1 MTNLTDKQRKV
12 LKTRK
17 VSMSTAIMLLIS
29 YLYCSMLAG
38 RYNVL
43 DWGDN
48 MIGGSLVFGV
58 FLSLFSWFL
67 IEMEVY

>member
-1 MTNLTDKQRKV
+1 MWA
-12 LKTRK
+12 
-17 VSMSTAIMLLIS
+17 AIMLLIS
-29 YLYCSMLAG
+29 YLFCSMSAG

-48 MIGGSLVFGV
+48 MIGGSLVLGT
-58 FLSLFSWFL
+58 FLTLFSWFL

>member
-1 MTNLTDKQRKV
+1 MTNLTDRQRRV

-17 VSMSTAIMLLIS
+17 VSMWAAIMLLIS
-29 YLYCSMLAG
+29 YLFCSMSAG

-48 MIGGSLVFGV
+48 MIGGSLVLGA

-67 IEMEVY
+67 IEMEIY

>member
-1 MTNLTDKQRKV
+1 MTNLTDRQRRV

-17 VSMSTAIMLLIS
+17 VSMWAAIMLLIS
-29 YLYCSMLAG
+29 YLFCSMSAG

-48 MIGGSLVFGV
+48 MIGGSLVLGT
-58 FLSLFSWFL
+58 FLTLFSWFL